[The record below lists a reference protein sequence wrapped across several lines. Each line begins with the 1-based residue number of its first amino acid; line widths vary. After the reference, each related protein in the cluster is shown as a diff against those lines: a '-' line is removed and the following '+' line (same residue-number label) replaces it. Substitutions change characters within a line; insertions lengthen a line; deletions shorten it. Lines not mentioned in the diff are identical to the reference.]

1 MYKILLLLLTT
12 TGIMPVS
19 EVKPGMKAFAITV
32 LKGTKIDTFDV
43 EIVDIM
49 KNYLPKC
56 DLFLGK
62 IYGPKIAGMGIPSG
76 VSGSP
81 VYFKNTNMGHPAT
94 AGNEAELIGA
104 VSYSFV
110 IFPRE
115 DGYFVGITPIE
126 NMLNPPSTVNNKG
139 DKKSSLS
146 PIKLSFTTSANC
158 DSVLKKLADNFS
170 SLNIVKI
177 DGSNSERQDSIIPF
191 PGSALGIPLV
201 TGDATYSVIGT
212 CTYKKGNKVWGFGH
226 SSFDFGKT
234 ELPMS
239 AGYIYSTI
247 PSNYDSYKLGVST
260 KIIGTIT
267 NDDIT
272 GIRGEIG
279 KMPKLIETNITV
291 NSNKFHYKI
300 AKEKRLL
307 PFLFG
312 LITANSVSA
321 GYQSVGE
328 VTATIDM
335 HIASPNEKFTNKNI
349 YVGDINTLS
358 REITGLF
365 GVIQDNPFQ
374 KLEINEIAVN
384 FSISDTVKFAKIEG
398 LWADKSTV
406 EINDSLNLIVSLS
419 TYKGGIV
426 KQSILIQIP
435 SYVSNDDLWL
445 SVESGRTASTKNISK
460 ISSLDELKKWL
471 TDTPANNELVVSLV
485 QKDKNGQVL
494 GKELQSLPPSIGSFF
509 TEPVEGKSKVFEKRI
524 KTEWVLAGEKTIKLN
539 VK

>member
-12 TGIMPVS
+12 TGFMPVS

-32 LKGTKIDTFDV
+32 LKGTQIDTFDV
-43 EIVDIM
+43 EIVDLI
-49 KNYLPKC
+49 KNHLPKC

-62 IYGPKIAGMGIPSG
+62 ISGPKIAGMGVPSG

-81 VYFKNTNMGHPAT
+81 VYFKSAN
-94 AGNEAELIGA
+94 NEIKLIGA
-104 VSYSFV
+104 LSYSFV

-126 NMLNPPSTVNNKG
+126 NMLNPPSIPGQNA
-139 DKKSSLS
+139 SSATQKNTLS
-146 PIKLSFTTSANC
+146 PIKLLFTSSANC
-158 DSVLKKLADNFS
+158 DSVIKKLTDNFP
-170 SLNIVKI
+170 SLSIVKI
-177 DGSNSERQDSIIPF
+177 DGSNSERRDSIIPF

-201 TGDATYSVIGT
+201 TGDANYSAIGT

-267 NDDIT
+267 NDDVT
-272 GIRGEIG
+272 GISGEIG
-279 KMPKLIETNITV
+279 KMPKLIEATVTV

-300 AKEKRLL
+300 TKEKRLL

-312 LITANSVSA
+312 MVTANSVSA
-321 GYQSVGE
+321 GYKSVGE
-328 VTATIDM
+328 VTATVDIN
-335 HIASPNEKFTNKNI
+335 ITSPNEKFTSKNI
-349 YVGDINTLS
+349 YVGDINILTK
-358 REITGLF
+358 EISGLF
-365 GVIQDNPFQ
+365 GVIHDNPFQ
-374 KLEINEIAVN
+374 KLEINEIAIN
-384 FSISDTVKFAKIEG
+384 LSISDTIKFAKIDG
-398 LWADKSTV
+398 LWTNKSTV
-406 EINDSLNLIVSLS
+406 EINDSLDLIVSLS

-426 KQSILIQIP
+426 KQSIHIEIP
-435 SYVSNDDLWL
+435 PYIDKEDLWL
-445 SVESGRTASTKNISK
+445 SVESGRSASTKNISK
-460 ISSLDELKKWL
+460 ISSLGDLKKWL
-471 TDTPANNELVVSLV
+471 IETPTNNELVVTLT
-485 QKDKNGQVL
+485 QKDKSGQVL

-509 TEPVEGKSKVFEKRI
+509 TEPVEGKSKILEKRI